1 SDGSIRLHQMTS
13 EYPLMQWN
21 DSTDGQAIVALQ
33 WALTRPA
40 VFFVLDA
47 SSNIYIWDLLENDLL
62 PVAKQN
68 IPSENVL
75 TMALLGEP
83 EKTNGLLGIVL
94 AKESGQID
102 IQYVKKKWALP

>member
-13 EYPLMQWN
+13 EYPLVQWN
-21 DSTDGQAIVALQ
+21 DSTNGQPVIALQ

-62 PVAKQN
+62 PVAKQT
-68 IPSENVL
+68 IPENVE

-83 EKTNGLLGIVL
+83 EKPNGLLGIAL
-94 AKESGQID
+94 AKETGEID

>member
-1 SDGSIRLHQMTS
+1 SDGSIRLHQMSS

-21 DSTDGQAIVALQ
+21 DSTKGQPVIALQ

-62 PVAKQN
+62 PVAKQP
-68 IPSENVL
+68 IPSENIVS
-75 TMALLGEP
+75 MALLGEP
-83 EKTNGLLGIVL
+83 EKPNGLLGIVL